1 MQHKSC
7 CVNLICR
14 SWTTW
19 KTNQIT
25 PACLNYKQDSWT
37 YCALFLDAYWIA
49 RPLLHLRVS
58 WIRVF
63 FPPASSEDH
72 NDVKIVSV
80 ISCTA
85 LKQRWHLILKNVS
98 NQHLSVLS
106 SLPSYND
113 FIRVSHPQNASQ
125 HHVRTFK
132 DEIHGVSSDSTL
144 PPSQFPCL
152 TTLLHNS
159 KAPGRQSTYTTQ
171 IPLPRSKNSPSRSR
185 ERKSRFNRGDYQH
198 QSSGRFLGIIGWDP
212 SVCKSNRL

>member
-58 WIRVF
+58 WIRVS

-72 NDVKIVSV
+72 NDVKI
-80 ISCTA
+80 ISFIRCTA

-113 FIRVSHPQNASQ
+113 FIKVHIHKMPHNTTYVHSKMKYLGYHQIRHC
-125 HHVRTFK
+125 HH
-132 DEIHGVSSDSTL
+132 HNTL
-144 PPSQFPCL
+144 
-152 TTLLHNS
+152 
-159 KAPGRQSTYTTQ
+159 A
-171 IPLPRSKNSPSRSR
+171 
-185 ERKSRFNRGDYQH
+185 
-198 QSSGRFLGIIGWDP
+198 
-212 SVCKSNRL
+212 